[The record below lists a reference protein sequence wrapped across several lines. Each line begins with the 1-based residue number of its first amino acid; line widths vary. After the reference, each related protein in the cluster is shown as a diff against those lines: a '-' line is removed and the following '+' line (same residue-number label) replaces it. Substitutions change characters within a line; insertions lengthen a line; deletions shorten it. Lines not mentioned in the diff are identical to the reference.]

1 MKLTRKLAGAGAAV
15 ALTLTGL
22 AATAGPAQ
30 AAAYNGACGTGYRV
44 IDSMSVGGSGTGT
57 AYLTYNNG
65 WNCVVTVSNT
75 PGQRDWMKASI
86 ELSSAKGGGWI
97 DDEDYYTKYAGP
109 VYVYAP
115 SACIDWG
122 GTVGYKGSIWLQWN
136 DHCG

>member
-1 MKLTRKLAGAGAAV
+1 MRLTRKLAGAGAAV

-30 AAAYNGACGTGYRV
+30 AAAYNGACGAGYRV
-44 IDSMSVGGSGTGT
+44 IDSMSVGGTGTGT

-75 PGQRDWMKASI
+75 PGQRDWMSAQI
-86 ELSSAKGGGWI
+86 ELSNGGDWI
-97 DDEDYYTKYAGP
+97 EDEDYYTKYAGP

-122 GTVGYKGSIWLQWN
+122 GTVGYKGLVWLQWD

>member
-1 MKLTRKLAGAGAAV
+1 VADPQNLFDAAFSAAV
-15 ALTLTGL
+15 YLCRSGPGL
-22 AATAGPAQ
+22 GD
-30 AAAYNGACGTGYRV
+30 
-44 IDSMSVGGSGTGT
+44 DSVLRS

-86 ELSSAKGGGWI
+86 ELSSTKGGGWI

-122 GTVGYKGSIWLQWN
+122 GTVGYKGSIWLEWN